1 MHFRLEHGSYRPYF
15 TSHQK
20 QAKAITDC
28 PGCSASLNLMVTHL
42 EYHEARYVPV
52 AALGSAVPVLLGE
65 SSLPFLLPA
74 SGKASSLGE

>member
-42 EYHEARYVPV
+42 EYNEARYMPA
-52 AALGSAVPVLLGE
+52 AALGLAE

-74 SGKASSLGE
+74 IGKASSQGE